1 MDENRSQGMATKTIL
16 KRAVLFSL
24 LLSCLSAPAE
34 LQVYSRSNVFGLAPT
49 ASPADFAMTLGQP
62 SAELPLHGERRGLL
76 YGNSLMLVFE
86 GDRLREVRCWLVPR
100 FTGDLYLGWL
110 QEVPARAG
118 LEGFVLDDRLRLG
131 MPREEAESAL
141 AALEGAADQHS
152 AVAIKHGQPIWLGFG
167 SADSHGQSEDG
178 EPQVLVSLTVHFD
191 ARLAR

>member
-1 MDENRSQGMATKTIL
+1 MATKTIL

-24 LLSCLSAPAE
+24 LLSCLSARAE

-131 MPREEAESAL
+131 MPREEAEPVL
-141 AALEGAADQHS
+141 AGLEGSADQHS
-152 AVAIKHGQPIWLGFG
+152 AVAIKYGQPIWLGFG
-167 SADSHGQSEDG
+167 SADSHGQAEGG

-191 ARLAR
+191 A

>member
-1 MDENRSQGMATKTIL
+1 MAIKTIL
-16 KRAVLFSL
+16 KRAALFSL
-24 LLSCLSAPAE
+24 LISCLSARAE

-141 AALEGAADQHS
+141 AGLEGAATSIQWWRSSMVSRSGWAS
-152 AVAIKHGQPIWLGFG
+152 AVPI
-167 SADSHGQSEDG
+167 
-178 EPQVLVSLTVHFD
+178 VMVR
-191 ARLAR
+191 ARTASRRYWYRSPCISTPGWPVKSWN